1 MAEFGVSDEEMD
13 QELEIFAAYS
23 NSIPW
28 FYFVSILFFNASFIL
43 LKFASTLPF
52 INGRAR

>member
-1 MAEFGVSDEEMD
+1 VAEFGVSDEEMD